1 MKRRI
6 AICVLVG
13 ALAGLFLYKLRG
25 FFPVHAFLV
34 GLAITALAYSLL
46 RAIDNLR
53 GASRYGSPRDQEER
67 RDE

>member
-1 MKRRI
+1 MKERI
-6 AICVLVG
+6 AICALVG
-13 ALAGLFLYKLRG
+13 AVAGFLLYELRG
-25 FFPVHAFLV
+25 LFPVHAFLV
-34 GLAITALAYSLL
+34 GLAVTALTYSLL